1 MGKVRSSSDS
11 GGVPATKTKFI
22 YAEDATR
29 MNSSGTSFLSD
40 GDEFVSFSGT
50 GSSDTEAGFPI
61 MIPDDFKSV
70 IEIIINHTSAIT
82 GDTVNYKLG
91 INVNNGNYDVLG
103 EILTYPAVAGAPV
116 SWDRLTDVQVPSS
129 TVFAPGQGYSF
140 RVHRDATLDTYTGL
154 SYIRCIGFK
163 YSTV

>member
-1 MGKVRSSSDS
+1 MGKVRSSRDS
-11 GGVPATKTKFI
+11 VSVPPIKTLSV
-22 YAEDATR
+22 YAENASR

-50 GSSDTEAGFPI
+50 GSSDEEAGFPI

-70 IEIIINHTSAIT
+70 IEIIINHTSSAT
-82 GDTVNYKLG
+82 TNTVNYEMDL
-91 INVNNGNYDVLG
+91 NENNGNYDEVG
-103 EILTYPAVAGAPV
+103 ESLTFPPV
-116 SWDRLTDVQVPSS
+116 VGSVISWDKLTNVQIPST
-129 TVFAPGQGYSF
+129 TVFAAGQGYSF

>member
-1 MGKVRSSSDS
+1 MIQI
-11 GGVPATKTKFI
+11 GGNGGNVPPVKTLFI
-22 YAEDATR
+22 YAENASR

-50 GSSDTEAGFPI
+50 GASDEEAGFPI

-70 IEIIINHTSAIT
+70 IEIIVNHTSSAT
-82 GDTVNYKLG
+82 ANTVNYKMD
-91 INVNNGNYDVLG
+91 INVNNVNYNAVG
-103 EILTYPAVAGAPV
+103 ETLTYPAVTGAAV
-116 SWDRLTDVQVPSS
+116 SWDKLTGVQIPST
-129 TVFAPGQGYSF
+129 TVFAVGQGYSF
-140 RVHRDATLDTYTGL
+140 RVHRDATLDTYTGD